1 MKAKVL
7 KPFFDEAEGVD
18 RREGEVLECTSARFK
33 EIDTKLPTWIE
44 EVKETPAKKT
54 AKKKTGK

>member
-18 RREGEVLECTSARFK
+18 RREGEVFECTSARFK

-54 AKKKTGK
+54 AKKK